1 MVRRPF
7 RRRSRFATPRP
18 FRASPTDADYL
29 SGVLCSLPRWTVSV
43 HDGYRVSALPRRAL
57 PDPFCLPRSW
67 AGSASTLQ
75 LSGPART
82 LLALRPA
89 GLLAHH
95 AWTLSRGFDQ
105 HRYQCSPLA
114 SYRI

>member
-1 MVRRPF
+1 
-7 RRRSRFATPRP
+7 
-18 FRASPTDADYL
+18 
-29 SGVLCSLPRWTVSV
+29 
-43 HDGYRVSALPRRAL
+43 
-57 PDPFCLPRSW
+57 
-67 AGSASTLQ
+67 LQ

-105 HRYQCSPLA
+105 HRYQCSSLA